1 MQIAIH
7 TQFRENYAAH
17 SWDGTGECGSYWK
30 NKGGSTYLV
39 TGVDASA
46 SLEDVVGAV
55 DRHLQIT
62 HANNYSEEYIID
74 TEYVEDSYI
83 PHEEELQ
90 LEFDGKITYPSPR
103 VKFTDLVI

>member
-46 SLEDVVGAV
+46 SLDAVVGAV
-55 DRHLQIT
+55 DRHQQIT